1 MVKPTN
7 VSVLGL
13 LAAQDRPREGTMG
26 HGGLDGIRDKIPF
39 LDFPYAN
46 CYFEMPN

>member
-13 LAAQDRPREGTMG
+13 LAARYGPSEGTMVFG
-26 HGGLDGIRDKIPF
+26 TGIKGKIPF
-39 LDFPYAN
+39 LDFPCAN
-46 CYFEMPN
+46 SYFEMPN